1 MTTNYQTPLR
11 GVPQHPLRRNV
22 PEAVLGGVC
31 AGVACRLGVSAR
43 SIRILTAVASL
54 VFGVGALAYVLAWV
68 ALRRD
73 GEGESIIRRIERQ
86 RRASTSVLWS
96 LVVTLVV
103 VIILWRLSLTGY
115 GPYPWTILLSV
126 VGVVAIW
133 RGASGAERG
142 HLDSVL
148 QATPVVGRASARGWR
163 AVVWRVI
170 PALVLIA
177 LGLHILSRVG
187 GIWGAAVPALVGG
200 VVLVV
205 GVLVMLAPWWLA
217 NLRDLSAE
225 RRERIRV
232 EERAALVA
240 HVHDSV
246 LQTLTLIERSAGNAS
261 EVTRLAR
268 AQERELRD
276 WLFAPELI
284 GVVDRSRGSF
294 AEQLR
299 QVQSDVEHDYGVR
312 VELVVVGDAPGDQR
326 VSDLV
331 AAAREATVNAAKW
344 SKTDTV
350 SVYGEVEAHLVSVF
364 VRDTGVGFNPD
375 DVAVERHGLRH
386 SVQER
391 VEHLGGTFALRT
403 APAQGTEVALTLPR
417 QVVSP

>member
-1 MTTNYQTPLR
+1 M
-11 GVPQHPLRRNV
+11 
-22 PEAVLGGVC
+22 
-31 AGVACRLGVSAR
+31 
-43 SIRILTAVASL
+43 
-54 VFGVGALAYVLAWV
+54 
-68 ALRRD
+68 
-73 GEGESIIRRIERQ
+73 
-86 RRASTSVLWS
+86 
-96 LVVTLVV
+96 
-103 VIILWRLSLTGY
+103 
-115 GPYPWTILLSV
+115 
-126 VGVVAIW
+126 
-133 RGASGAERG
+133 
-142 HLDSVL
+142 
-148 QATPVVGRASARGWR
+148 
-163 AVVWRVI
+163 
-170 PALVLIA
+170 
-177 LGLHILSRVG
+177 
-187 GIWGAAVPALVGG
+187 
-200 VVLVV
+200 
-205 GVLVMLAPWWLA
+205 
-217 NLRDLSAE
+217 
-225 RRERIRV
+225 
-232 EERAALVA
+232 
-240 HVHDSV
+240 
-246 LQTLTLIERSAGNAS
+246 
-261 EVTRLAR
+261 TRLAR

-350 SVYGEVEAHLVSVF
+350 SVYGEVEVHLVSVF